1 MKNDSELA
9 NLFAAFAHPTRIAV
23 LRCLLKHCRT
33 GRQFGDLSSDLGVS
47 PSTLKHH
54 LDEMQRA
61 GVLARET
68 LGRATILKLDL
79 SALSQAAA
87 QLAQLCCSADT
98 EPHLTDNGYDE

>member
-1 MKNDSELA
+1 MDSDLELA

-23 LRCLLKHCRT
+23 LRCLLKHCHT
-33 GRQFGDLSSDLGVS
+33 GRQFGDLSGDLGVS

-61 GVLARET
+61 GVLARES

-79 SALSQAAA
+79 STLAQAAA
-87 QLAQLCCSADT
+87 QLSRLCCSADT
-98 EPHLTDNGYDE
+98 EPHPTEREPDA